1 MTPSPKFD
9 SLKEVYWF
17 RRKISP
23 EIAYAFEDNAWWD
36 KKLLSLEDYYA
47 NEKNE
52 KGLEKNSFRVYN
64 HLKNFLLKNQL
75 NKKWNI
81 EIITK
86 RVLCMIN

>member
-52 KGLEKNSFRVYN
+52 KRIREKFFSGLQSFEKFPFEKSI
-64 HLKNFLLKNQL
+64 K
-75 NKKWNI
+75 
-81 EIITK
+81 
-86 RVLCMIN
+86 